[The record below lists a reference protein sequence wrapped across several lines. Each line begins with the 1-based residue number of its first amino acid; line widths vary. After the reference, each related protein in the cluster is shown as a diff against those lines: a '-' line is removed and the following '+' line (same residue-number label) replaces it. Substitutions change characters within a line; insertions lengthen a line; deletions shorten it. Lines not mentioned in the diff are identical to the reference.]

1 MEGTGV
7 SANQYTVNYTN
18 AEDRMIHERHLP
30 DYLLAK
36 AIGKSASAI
45 GKRRKHLKTFVAEA
59 DPIDDRYAL
68 IREEIEALDAR
79 LPVMREELTWVLNRL
94 ASLRKVIA

>member
-1 MEGTGV
+1 M
-7 SANQYTVNYTN
+7 SNQYTVSYTN

-30 DYLLAK
+30 DYLIAK

-45 GKRRKHLKTFVAEA
+45 GKRRKHLKTFVAE
-59 DPIDDRYAL
+59 DDIDDRYAL
-68 IREEIEALDAR
+68 IREEIEALEAR
-79 LPVMREELTWVLNRL
+79 LPVMRDELTWVLNRL